1 MSVYDVIVSTKEKQ
15 LKRQNELLH
24 KTQTDNDHVKK
35 QLDDLNNLLERE
47 RTISKDLQELVN
59 ENKMQFKNLNSLLE
73 KERTRNTVIQ

>member
-1 MSVYDVIVSTKEKQ
+1 MSVYNVIVSTKEKQ
-15 LKRQNELLH
+15 LKKQNELLH
-24 KTQTDNDHVKK
+24 KTQTDNDHAKK